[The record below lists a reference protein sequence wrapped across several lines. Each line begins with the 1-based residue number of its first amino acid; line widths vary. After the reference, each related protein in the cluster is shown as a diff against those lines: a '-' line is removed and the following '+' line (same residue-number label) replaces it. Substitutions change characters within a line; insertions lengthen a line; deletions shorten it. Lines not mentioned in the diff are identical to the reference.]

1 MDIENIEN
9 DIERL
14 VASLDDLNIRYGEDR
29 LDAILATAITG
40 FYSNQNTDDGR
51 LSRLLMVLDTG
62 TKTNTQNH
70 SVECIVKKAVHEAVF
85 AGKAVEMVPE
95 LQYAALMLATSLVK
109 TFTEN
114 NQIELAENIKR
125 AFKESSLALATM
137 IESDRPEVL
146 H

>member
-14 VASLDDLNIRYGEDR
+14 VASLNDLNIRYGEDR

-51 LSRLLMVLDTG
+51 LSRLLMVLDTK
-62 TKTNTQNH
+62 TKTDAQNH
-70 SVECIVKKAVHEAVF
+70 SVECIVKNAVCEAVF

>member
-14 VASLDDLNIRYGEDR
+14 VASLNDLNIRYGEDR

-40 FYSNQNTDDGR
+40 FYSNQNTDDER

-62 TKTNTQNH
+62 TETNTQNH
-70 SVECIVKKAVHEAVF
+70 SVECTIKKAVHEAVF